1 MAKSSDPHV
10 VARFEILH
18 TRYLDERG
26 NAQGE
31 IPEIAGN
38 KDLLRD
44 AYRTMVLTRR
54 YDGKALNLQRTGQIG
69 TYGSSLGQ
77 EAIGVG
83 IASAMTARDVLAPT
97 YREFSAQLWRG
108 VTITELLLYWGGDE
122 RGSDY
127 SGPRED
133 FPICVPI
140 ATHCCHAVGAAYA
153 MQLRGEQRAVVCVL
167 GDGASSKGDFY
178 ESLNAAGV
186 WQLPVVFIVV
196 NNQWAISVPREKQS
210 AAQTLA
216 QKAIAAGIPGE
227 QVDGDDF
234 LAVHERTAAAL
245 DKARNGGGPHL
256 IEALTYRMGDHTTAD
271 DASRYRDTAEVE
283 AHRANDPIAR
293 LRAFMESRNLWD
305 AQAEEALLK
314 DCDERIEA
322 AVQEYLATP
331 PQPVEVL
338 FDFLYAQLPEAL
350 AEQRQQLLR
359 ESGND

>member
-1 MAKSSDPHV
+1 MVKTTDSRV
-10 VARFEILH
+10 VANFEIVH
-18 TRYLDERG
+18 TRYLDQ
-26 NAQGE
+26 QGRPCGE
-31 IPEIAGN
+31 LPEIAGN
-38 KDLLRD
+38 EDLLRD

-77 EAIGVG
+77 EAVG
-83 IASAMTARDVLAPT
+83 IGFASAMTPSDVLAPT

-122 RGSDY
+122 RGSNY
-127 SGPRED
+127 GGPRED

-153 MQLRGEQRAVVCVL
+153 MKLRGEERAVVCVL

-186 WQLPVVFIVV
+186 WQLPVLFVVV
-196 NNQWAISVPREKQS
+196 NNQWAISVPRERQS

-227 QVDGDDF
+227 QVDGNDF
-234 LAVHERTAAAL
+234 LAVHDRAAAAL
-245 DKARNGGGPHL
+245 RKARAGGGAHL
-256 IEALTYRMGDHTTAD
+256 IEALTYRIGDHTTAD
-271 DASRYRDTAEVE
+271 DASRYRDAAEVE
-283 AHRANDPIAR
+283 AHRGEDPIAR
-293 LRAFMESRNLWD
+293 LRAFLESRALWD

-314 DCDERIEA
+314 DCDERIDKALE
-322 AVQEYLATP
+322 EYQATS

-338 FDFLYAQLPEAL
+338 FDYLYAELPEAL
-350 AEQRQQLLR
+350 VEQRQQLLK
-359 ESGND
+359 ESGNG